1 MLWQRLRSLWMLALL
16 CPHTPSIQNL
26 LHKPSSSFPL
36 YFLFIFSL
44 LKFRAFFDSLLLS
57 FSQIYAQ
64 MMLVDLPPRLWEC
77 KSQYRSLPFSLHCRW
92 AILPL
97 SSNHRNALDD
107 WMEGQRGEGNAPC
120 VLKHIILSPKM
131 SWCSMKCSMTSRD
144 DCYWTCFKWQKWSQD
159 HVLLVGHGKLS
170 WVTEVGVSGIVL
182 GLPEDAGERNEE
194 L

>member
-1 MLWQRLRSLWMLALL
+1 MLCSAEWWLGCCRYRRDPHSSPKSKPQARPLQRMLWQRLRSLWMLALL

-107 WMEGQRGEGNAPC
+107 
-120 VLKHIILSPKM
+120 
-131 SWCSMKCSMTSRD
+131 
-144 DCYWTCFKWQKWSQD
+144 
-159 HVLLVGHGKLS
+159 
-170 WVTEVGVSGIVL
+170 
-182 GLPEDAGERNEE
+182 
-194 L
+194 